1 MLKESFPGHVQ
12 TLSERVEEAL
22 EATGFEGLVIHS
34 GTPMT
39 YFADDSNAPFR
50 STPHFAHWVPLESP
64 ENLLLIRPGEKPLLV
79 HYAPEDYWYEQL
91 PLGNPFWADSFE
103 IKQVGKAAETFAELP
118 RNGKFAFHGDNPE
131 IAGKNGFAEEAI
143 NPGELIARL
152 DWNRAYKTPYE
163 IECLDEASRL
173 AALGHKAARDA
184 FEAGASE
191 LGIHEAYLKAVECT
205 EADLPFPSI
214 VALDEKA
221 AFLHY
226 ERKRKDVEGEVFLID
241 CGARYLG
248 YASDITRTWTRPPCD
263 TLFRDMVERFH
274 ELQQRLCDGVRPGVP
289 FPDLHHQAHVL
300 IGDLLH
306 EVGVLKVGAEEGA
319 ARHLTEAFLPHGL
332 GHFLGVQVH
341 DVGGRQAEPAGG
353 IQAPP
358 EQYRFLRTTRLMEE
372 NQVLTIEP
380 GLYFIEMLLEPHRT
394 GPDKD
399 AFDWDRVDRL
409 SPCGGIRI
417 EDNVVV
423 TAEGQ
428 RNLTRRY
435 LP

>member
-1 MLKESFPGHVQ
+1 MLKKSYPGHVQ
-12 TLSERVEEAL
+12 ELQKRVEEAL
-22 EATGFEGLVIHS
+22 EATGFEGLVLHS
-34 GTPMT
+34 GTPLS
-39 YFADDSNAPFR
+39 YYADDQEAPFR

-64 ENLLLIRPGEKPLLV
+64 GNLLLIRPGEKPLLV

-91 PLGNPFWADSFE
+91 PLGGPFWAGSFE
-103 IKQVGKAAETFAELP
+103 IKQVGKAEQTFEKLP
-118 RNGKFAFHGDNPE
+118 RNGKFAFHGDCPVVAE
-131 IAGKNGFAEEAI
+131 KNGFAPEAI
-143 NPGELIARL
+143 NPAELIARL

-163 IECLDEASRL
+163 IECIDGASRL
-173 AALGHKAARDA
+173 AAMGHKAARDA

-191 LGIHEAYLKAVECT
+191 LGIHQAYLKAVDCT

-226 ERKRKDVEGEVFLID
+226 ERKRKDVEGSVFLID

-248 YASDITRTWTRPPCD
+248 YASDITRTWTRPHCD
-263 TLFRDMVERFH
+263 GLFRGVVERFH
-274 ELQQRLCDGVRPGVP
+274 ELQKELCAGVRPGVP
-289 FPDLHHQAHVL
+289 FPDLHHQAHIL
-300 IGDLLH
+300 IGNLLH
-306 EVGVLKVGAEEGA
+306 EVGVLKVGGVEAA

-341 DVGGRQAEPAGG
+341 DVGGHQAEPAGG
-353 IQAPP
+353 IKAPP
-358 EQYRFLRTTRLMEE
+358 EEYRFLRTTRLMEE

-380 GLYFIEMLLEPHRT
+380 GLYFIEMLLRPHRT

-399 AFDWDRVDRL
+399 AFDWGVVDRL
-409 SPCGGIRI
+409 SPCGGVRI
-417 EDNVVV
+417 EDDVVV
-423 TAEGQ
+423 TADGH
-428 RNLTRRY
+428 RNLTRKY